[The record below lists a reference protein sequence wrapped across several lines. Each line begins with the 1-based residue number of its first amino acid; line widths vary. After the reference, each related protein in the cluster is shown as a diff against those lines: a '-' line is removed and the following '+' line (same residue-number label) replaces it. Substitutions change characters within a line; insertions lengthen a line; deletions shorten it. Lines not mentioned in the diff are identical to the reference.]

1 MLQICLEHAAGG
13 TLSDRI
19 DETAADGRRFACD
32 VAASWIAQIASA
44 VAYMHS
50 SRVLHR
56 DLSAKNV
63 FLSCH
68 GDGCD
73 VKVGD
78 FGLSHTSLDSLSLP
92 LGGRTVCG
100 TPNYFAPEMIRGERY
115 GAPADAWAVGLLA
128 HEILTLRLPFAANSL
143 ATLLRQI
150 LSGEYDRS
158 LLVRAPYPVAL
169 KAVASPAELLHIDPT
184 QRLTLE
190 AMLERDEWRL
200 APTPDDGG
208 GG

>member
-1 MLQICLEHAAGG
+1 
-13 TLSDRI
+13 
-19 DETAADGRRFACD
+19 
-32 VAASWIAQIASA
+32 
-44 VAYMHS
+44 
-50 SRVLHR
+50 
-56 DLSAKNV
+56 
-63 FLSCH
+63 
-68 GDGCD
+68 
-73 VKVGD
+73 
-78 FGLSHTSLDSLSLP
+78 
-92 LGGRTVCG
+92 
-100 TPNYFAPEMIRGERY
+100 MIRGERY

-200 APTPDDGG
+200 APTLDDGG